1 MPLESKS
8 KRFEDSMDSS
18 YLSRIQYFSDYLN
31 MKITIMEDKAMG
43 EIPEKEEK
51 LIKSKIELL
60 KELEDELFEIFPE
73 IYKIE

>member
-1 MPLESKS
+1 
-8 KRFEDSMDSS
+8 
-18 YLSRIQYFSDYLN
+18 
-31 MKITIMEDKAMG
+31 MEDKAMG
-43 EIPEKEEK
+43 EIPEKEER